1 MVVLEVNVIKLWVAC
16 RCVLELV
23 ESLWDVALGI
33 KVVRSDLSNVH
44 INQVGVMSIDVHHL
58 FLVVTVNIDWVLHI
72 EDFVRENHIWVTML
86 VSWSFHVKELQVPL
100 FLLLINLEEEVFP
113 CDDLVVGVCG

>member
-1 MVVLEVNVIKLWVAC
+1 MVVLEVDVIKLWVSC

-44 INQVGVMSIDVHHL
+44 INQVGVMSVDVHHL

-72 EDFVRENHIWVTML
+72 EDFVRENHIWVAML
-86 VSWSFHVKELQVPL
+86 VSWSFHVKEL
-100 FLLLINLEEEVFP
+100 
-113 CDDLVVGVCG
+113 